1 MQIETNSLELRNRK
15 SQKVNFVYRKEVNRM
30 KIFKIALFSFLTV
43 CLVFSFAFAAGN
55 VEKGKALFND
65 PKVAGGTS
73 GKSCNSCHPDGKG
86 LEKSAEK
93 KEFNIMGQ
101 KQTGLEEAVN
111 FCIVNAIKGKAIDS
125 KSEQMKD
132 IVTYIKS
139 LKPAEM
145 PKKGY

>member
-1 MQIETNSLELRNRK
+1 VKKM
-15 SQKVNFVYRKEVNRM
+15 KV
-30 KIFKIALFSFLTV
+30 FKIALLSVIALG
-43 CLVFSFAFAAGN
+43 LVFSFAFAAGD

-65 PKVAGGTS
+65 PKFAGGTA

-93 KEFNIMGQ
+93 KEFNIMGK
-101 KQTGLEEAVN
+101 KQIGLEEAVN
-111 FCIVNAIKGKAIDS
+111 FCIVNANKGKAIDP

-132 IVTYIKS
+132 IVAYIKS

-145 PKKGY
+145 PKKMGK